1 VNTRRR
7 MEWVVAGAVA
17 ALCYGPAARA
27 QSLGEVAQ
35 QEEERQASEAKSD
48 QSGSAVITNKD
59 LKKYDGKSALR
70 ASGDGERRK
79 TVAVPAAGAA
89 AGSRTRAAKDSD
101 SDRAYWAERL
111 DEARTTRDR
120 AEQADKDAQDASRA
134 VREQPDATIY
144 DDALAQSAER
154 KARAAEAQA
163 ARRELE
169 QARQAYDEVE
179 RQAREAAAP

>member
-1 VNTRRR
+1 

-35 QEEERQASEAKSD
+35 QEEERQASEAKPD
-48 QSGSAVITNKD
+48 QSGSTVITNKD

-70 ASGDGERRK
+70 VSGARERK
-79 TVAVPAAGAA
+79 TVAAPATGAA
-89 AGSRTRAAKDSD
+89 ARSRTSAAQDSD